1 MTWRAGYHLERKR
14 DLYPVAWHRL
24 IENTL
29 FEEKVYV
36 GYSLGESRWEK
47 IANDRMRKKREGNET
62 VYKEEEEEL
71 HKEIVPCILPSNQ
84 LKGLYKMLLGFFPI
98 ALLPQRIQ

>member
-1 MTWRAGYHLERKR
+1 MYS
-14 DLYPVAWHRL
+14 VAWHRL

-71 HKEIVPCILPSNQ
+71 HKETVPCIFPSNQ
-84 LKGLYKMLLGFFPI
+84 LKGLYKMFLPHRPNYHLSVFHNSS
-98 ALLPQRIQ
+98 ALASQSQPMK